1 MFTIIAIAVPLLIL
15 LVYIPINLI
24 KNNNLVIQ
32 YGLLAKE
39 LGVNL
44 HLKTKVIRPFYPTLN
59 CNYKERTLIVND
71 FFYGGGWTS
80 DSGKGHNTKISVSI
94 NNKSNFGLYI
104 KSYTFTGKIKKILD
118 YKQLEFNDNKL
129 NSLLNVQTSNITIAK
144 LLLEDED
151 IKKSLLDYFKKYKNQ
166 YLFITLDKN
175 KIFSY
180 NIQGM
185 FSEFIRQTI
194 EARINI
200 LYLFANKL
208 EEINS

>member
-1 MFTIIAIAVPLLIL
+1 MSDALMFTIIAIAVPLLIL

-80 DSGKGHNTKISVSI
+80 DSGKGHGKGHSTKITVSI
-94 NNKSNFGLYI
+94 NNKSNFGIFI
-104 KSYTFTGKIKKILD
+104 KSYTLTGRIKEIINFEKI
-118 YKQLEFNDNKL
+118 EFNDIKL
-129 NSLLNVQTSNITIAK
+129 NDLLNVQTSNITIAK

-151 IKKSLLDYFKKYKNQ
+151 IKKSLLDYLKKYKNQ

-194 EARINI
+194 E
-200 LYLFANKL
+200 
-208 EEINS
+208 